1 MKYIK
6 PMMLLV
12 PFIVLIIVLIFYFIV
27 LKKETDKNLFKRFVL
42 TTALLSFVLNFTWEI
57 LQMPLYKNNELDFQ
71 HLVFCGLATVADTIM
86 VLLIYFSYA
95 LIFKNALW
103 IKKLDLK
110 LSLLLMLTGGAG
122 AILSEMRHLTEGN
135 WAYDDSMPLIPLVNA
150 GLSPVLQFTLL
161 PVIIYWVGF
170 KFSKKI
176 TGKIFLE

>member
-1 MKYIK
+1 
-6 PMMLLV
+6 MLLI
-12 PFIVLIIVLIFYFIV
+12 PFIVLIVALIFYFIV
-27 LKKETDKNLFKRFVL
+27 LKKETDKIHFKRFVL
-42 TTALLSFVLNFTWEI
+42 TTVILSFILNFTWEI

-95 LIFKNALW
+95 LILKNAFW

-110 LSLLLMLTGGAG
+110 FALLLMLTGGAG

-176 TGKIFLE
+176 TGKIFL